1 MKMPKFNA
9 KHFFVDSFKTRS
21 FQVGGYSVAATAIV
35 LAIAV
40 AVNLF
45 AAALPASV
53 TQIDTT
59 STQLFTIS
67 EQTENI
73 VGDLE
78 SDVTIYWIVQAG
90 YEDTTIETLLDRY
103 KALSDKI
110 SVVKKDPDVYPTFL
124 DSYEITSVYN
134 NSLIVESGER
144 YRYVDYNDI
153 FVIDYESYYYYGTED
168 WSFYG
173 EQELTSAIDYV
184 VSENLPKVYI
194 LTGHGEGTLPTTFAT
209 AVEKENIETEE
220 LSLLTVE
227 YVPDDADCLLIYAPQ
242 SDISADE
249 KTKIESYL
257 RNGGNMIL
265 ITDPPMDG
273 ALTNLD
279 SLMEHYGVTAT
290 EGIVVECNQNYYAW
304 GTPYYLLPEISYHT
318 ITSPLIDG
326 GYYVLLPIAQGLQI
340 DENVSDLISVTEL
353 LTTSSDAFSKID
365 GYNLSTYDK
374 EDDDI
379 GGPFALAVAIEE
391 TIDDGIYSN
400 VIWVSSTALL
410 DEQSNEMVSGGNQD
424 FFLNMLNYLCEPEGS
439 GISIHAKSLSYEYL
453 TMESSTASVLMMF
466 MMGIIPVGYLAIGV
480 YIWFRRKRR

>member
-1 MKMPKFNA
+1 MKMSIINA
-9 KHFFVDSFKTRS
+9 KKFFVDSFKTRS

-35 LAIAV
+35 LAIAI

-73 VGDLE
+73 VGALE

-90 YEDTTIETLLDRY
+90 YEDATIETLLDRY
-103 KALSDKI
+103 KSLSNKI

-124 DSYEITSVYN
+124 DSYNISSVYN
-134 NSLIVESGER
+134 NSLLVESGDR

-153 FVIDYESYYYYGTED
+153 FYLDYESYYYYGTED

-173 EQELTSAIDYV
+173 EQELTSAIDYCI
-184 VSENLPKVYI
+184 SENLPKAYL
-194 LTGHGEGTLPTTFAT
+194 LTGHGESDIPTTFADS
-209 AVEKENIETEE
+209 VEHENIETEV

-242 SDISADE
+242 TDISSEE
-249 KTKIESYL
+249 KAKIETYL
-257 RNGGNMIL
+257 GNGGNLIL
-265 ITDPPMDG
+265 ITDPPQNG
-273 ALTNLD
+273 TLTNLE
-279 SLMEHYGVTAT
+279 SLMAHYGITAA
-290 EGIVVECNQNYYAW
+290 EGIVVEGDQNYYAW
-304 GTPYYLLPEISYHT
+304 GTPYYLLPEMGYHT
-318 ITSPLIDG
+318 ITSPLTDG

-340 DENVSDLISVTEL
+340 DNTLSELITVTEL
-353 LTTSSDAFSKID
+353 LTTSDDAFSKAD
-365 GYNLSTYDK
+365 GYDLSTYDK
-374 EDDDI
+374 ETGDI
-379 GGPFALAVAIEE
+379 EGPFALAVAAEE

-400 VIWVSSTALL
+400 VIWVSSGALL

-453 TMESSTASVLMMF
+453 TMESSTASVLIVLML
-466 MMGIIPVGYLAIGV
+466 GIIPVGYLTLGIT
-480 YIWFRRKRR
+480 IWFRRKRR